1 MYLKKANKYSTILL
15 GFVISLFFVS
25 CTGVNL
31 RSWPYQMSPNTHP
44 IKSYSDGSVIF
55 KGGFFYHSDSS
66 VLFSGSA
73 KLEKKG
79 TSCSHSVG
87 YLIAFG
93 SSRIYDAK
101 VAGGVDKIGMIEE
114 DVLAFLGG
122 YLYHRHCTIVVGE

>member
-55 KGGFFYHSDSS
+55 KRGFFYHSDSS